1 MKRRVDIPA
10 LVGGLA
16 VTALG
21 LLLLLD
27 RVGALH
33 LGFGWLW
40 PALLA
45 TAGAYLVASGLA
57 GSRR

>member
-1 MKRRVDIPA
+1 MKRGIDIPA

-16 VTALG
+16 ITAIG

-27 RVGALH
+27 RVGVLH

-45 TAGAYLVASGLA
+45 AAGTYLVASGLA
-57 GSRR
+57 GPRR

>member
-1 MKRRVDIPA
+1 MDKRPDLPG
-10 LVGGLA
+10 LVGGA
-16 VTALG
+16 CVVVLG

-27 RVGALH
+27 QAGVLT

-45 TAGAYLVASGLA
+45 TVGAYLLSSGL
-57 GSRR
+57 SRPRR